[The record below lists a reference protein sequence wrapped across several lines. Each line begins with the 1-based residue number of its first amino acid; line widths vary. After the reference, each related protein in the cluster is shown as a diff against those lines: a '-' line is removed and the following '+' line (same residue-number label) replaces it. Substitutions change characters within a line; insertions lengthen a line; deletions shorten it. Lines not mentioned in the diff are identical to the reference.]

1 MSNEYVCNYFYYCKI
16 CLVSGQL
23 ENELTCVKFGLI
35 TDDTDIEELL
45 EYVIKCGKEI
55 EESSRVR
62 FWGLKENSV
71 SWTIVIIQ
79 YIVTFYL

>member
-1 MSNEYVCNYFYYCKI
+1 
-16 CLVSGQL
+16 LVSGQL

-45 EYVIKCGKEI
+45 EHVIKCGKEI

-62 FWGLKENSV
+62 F
-71 SWTIVIIQ
+71 
-79 YIVTFYL
+79 

>member
-1 MSNEYVCNYFYYCKI
+1 MSNEYVFNYFYYCKI

-23 ENELTCVKFGLI
+23 ENELACVKFGLI

-45 EYVIKCGKEI
+45 EHVIKCGKEI

-62 FWGLKENSV
+62 FWGVKENSV

>member
-1 MSNEYVCNYFYYCKI
+1 MGIFYVSGAVDNNILIIILSNEYVCKI

-23 ENELTCVKFGLI
+23 ENELACVKFGLI

-45 EYVIKCGKEI
+45 EHVIKCGKEI

-62 FWGLKENSV
+62 F
-71 SWTIVIIQ
+71 
-79 YIVTFYL
+79 

>member
-23 ENELTCVKFGLI
+23 ENELACVKFGLI

-45 EYVIKCGKEI
+45 EHVIKCGKEI

-62 FWGLKENSV
+62 FWGVKENSV